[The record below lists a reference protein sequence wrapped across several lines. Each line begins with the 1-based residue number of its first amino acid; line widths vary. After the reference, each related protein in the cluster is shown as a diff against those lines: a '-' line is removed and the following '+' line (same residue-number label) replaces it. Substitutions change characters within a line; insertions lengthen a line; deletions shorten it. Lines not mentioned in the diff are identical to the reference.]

1 MSSLHSLSRRVRS
14 STTTFVNGD
23 DMVPRTSPASLFRF
37 RKRLEAC
44 MPKGKGLLARGAAL
58 TSFVGIGMARDAAQ
72 VASHS
77 VKEMSSGA
85 VRRAPGSAARKRGRK
100 GRRARDYVED
110 VEAGDPSKVTMV
122 LPGRVVFVKPR
133 RARGGASLSVIKAAS
148 VKRDIFWQLDD
159 VLVSKSMWR
168 HHRIESYVRTLER
181 V

>member
-1 MSSLHSLSRRVRS
+1 
-14 STTTFVNGD
+14 
-23 DMVPRTSPASLFRF
+23 
-37 RKRLEAC
+37 
-44 MPKGKGLLARGAAL
+44 
-58 TSFVGIGMARDAAQ
+58 
-72 VASHS
+72 
-77 VKEMSSGA
+77 
-85 VRRAPGSAARKRGRK
+85 
-100 GRRARDYVED
+100 
-110 VEAGDPSKVTMV
+110 MV